1 VIASRTEWTCGVLVS
16 DFMKSYITNLV
27 FAGLLVI
34 PSIAAAQQPSAD
46 QKRLDVMVG
55 KWSIEIDTKATPLSP
70 ANKAS
75 GTEECQWFANRHV
88 VCRSD
93 AKGSAGA
100 YSQMR
105 TLSYIAARKQYMAHT
120 VDSLGIAVVAYGQ
133 GSGDTWTFTTE
144 QTGFNIRLTMKIAAG
159 GYSALAEFAGPDG
172 KYLPL
177 SEVKGTRAK

>member
-1 VIASRTEWTCGVLVS
+1 MKGHITVLL
-16 DFMKSYITNLV
+16 I
-27 FAGLLVI
+27 AGLFGI
-34 PSIAAAQQPSAD
+34 PSITAAQTSPD
-46 QKRLDVMVG
+46 QKKLDVMAG
-55 KWSIEIDTKATPLSP
+55 KWSIEVDTKATPLSP

-105 TLSYIAARKQYMAHT
+105 TLSYVPARKQYAVYT
-120 VDSLGIAVVAYGQ
+120 VDSLGSAVVAYGQ
-133 GSGDTWTFTTE
+133 VSGDTWTFTTD
-144 QTGFNIRLTMKIAAG
+144 QPSFNIRLTLKIAAG
-159 GYSALAEFAGPDG
+159 GYTALAELAGVDG

-177 SEVKGTRAK
+177 SEVKATRAK